1 LTHGD
6 VIQSELDAHWAW
18 EELRRH
24 SERLA
29 AFRKEPPPSL
39 TPEDRKIVALMARLV
54 LDAMWNSHAGT
65 GELNRL
71 RAIRGDG
78 DESVLVLAERVA
90 KLLEEAR
97 QQSPQP

>member
-6 VIQSELDAHWAW
+6 VIQSEMDAHWAW

-29 AFRKEPPPSL
+29 AFLEEPPPSL
-39 TPEDRKIVALMARLV
+39 TAEDRRIVAVMARLI

-65 GELNRL
+65 GDLNRL
-71 RAIRGDG
+71 RAIQGDG
-78 DESVLVLAERVA
+78 EESMLALAERVA
-90 KLLEEAR
+90 RILEEAR